1 MMHMKQTRAHRLA
14 VVLLVA
20 FTLASVLGGCAR
32 ARHAPVAPATPAES
46 TPAAFPPIESVERI
60 PSSTPKQAV
69 TAYLS
74 AIPEAY
80 LSLEVTVVAPF
91 VTERQEVREDS
102 YIQLNR
108 QEGRALEMA
117 LVSYRVLEAAEPSAD
132 ASSAVVRT
140 EEQWRWRYWDIR
152 SRKPATAWARTTYRM
167 EYSLSREGS
176 GWLVASSKVL
186 EQSGDTSPTPLP

>member
-1 MMHMKQTRAHRLA
+1 MRLFRAHLIGTIIAA
-14 VVLLVA
+14 VLVA
-20 FTLASVLGGCAR
+20 ASASGCAR
-32 ARHAPVAPATPAES
+32 ARHALVTPATPEAPGES
-46 TPAAFPPIESVERI
+46 TAGALPPIESVERI

-91 VTERQEVREDS
+91 VTDRQEVREDS

-108 QEGRALEMA
+108 QEGKALEMA

-132 ASSAVVRT
+132 ASEAIVLT

-152 SRKPATAWARTTYRM
+152 SRKPATAWAQTTYRM
-167 EYSLSREGS
+167 EYSLAREGS
-176 GWLVASSKVL
+176 GWLVAGSKIVA
-186 EQSGDTSPTPLP
+186 QSGDTSPTPLP